1 MNVTWRELNRN
12 IHTYTEEQLLEMLN
26 AERQRGKRIT
36 IMQRIHQRYN
46 VLRTTRERLE
56 LLREAAA
63 PQYDQTA
70 GLAAM
75 TDVSR

>member
-12 IHTYTEEQLLEMLN
+12 IHTYTEDQLLEMLT
-26 AERQRGKRIT
+26 AERQGTKRIT
-36 IMQRIHQRYN
+36 VMQRLHQRYN

-56 LLREAAA
+56 LLREAA

-70 GLAAM
+70 GRDAT